1 MAIEPDDLVIFQSE
15 RLTDNDDGGG
25 QYNGV
30 VVADGTSNNLF
41 DDISQKDRTTG
52 RVSLR
57 KIYPAVTSSDT
68 AKLLGATAF
77 ISQVPK
83 DGNVAAFLT
92 TTESW
97 TDERTAAVN
106 QLENYLAKGGEAV
119 GRLYGTAYAGMKQI
133 QVIMFPDEVPNST
146 DDTIILVKNEDTS
159 TEVEQYVRITS
170 ITQTT
175 GYVIIDN
182 NNKVEYLLVTYGIN
196 SALESDFQGVTAA
209 KWYNN
214 TTPTTVLRNT
224 LVADTG
230 NYYSSVALEEDV
242 AISDTVIKA
251 TDMFARLVPAA
262 QSETVLSDLSV
273 TGTATA
279 LIGVGTSTISRTL
292 DCIVGANNSTYIGT
306 PITPSTL
313 EFAIG
318 STSCYDQGG
327 ELYTSAGV
335 SVGTI
340 EYDKGLIKWSSNSGS
355 GTKSITFTF
364 TPASARK
371 RVTNTDYVTVTS
383 ATRSLNWVKTL
394 NPLPA
399 PGSFTFVFTSQGKN
413 YYLYD
418 NGSGKISGV
427 VSGIG
432 TGTINYDTGAI
443 VITLT
448 TYPDADTEIIYYWAA
463 PITTSDITS
472 QQETK
477 LRLEYDLSTKYKS
490 DGAFTWAYNGINY
503 TAAVDSSGN
512 ISGDATGSVAS
523 KSVKFYP
530 NTLILPSTA
539 VNFAYTP
546 TAGDTKTATVTC
558 SKNGSGI
565 AIGGVTYPYY
575 TMTLADNIEKGTLR
589 LSASF
594 TTDGYYLASKSDTEY
609 TKVTRYAYYRD
620 FDGEIWLVA
629 NASSSTS
636 LASADANNL
645 VLSSS
650 SGATKIAKVG
660 VVDYDTGVV
669 QIAAYGGYGS
679 VYTTTVLNEQDTHGN
694 IYGTVTK
701 YNRQNLLFSSSATTM
716 NFGYGY
722 EEKQTATSISAN
734 LNTNKYVIDVQ
745 KSDDTVVATESVSLK
760 VGSNR
765 YYISSSTVYT
775 SLDSSTGVG
784 TAAGTYDESSA
795 LINITSVTAGITN
808 AITWESIAE
817 TVDTTPVSSAV
828 FKTPT
833 FPIRSGS
840 FQLLV
845 GTDINVTAATDGTI
859 THDKVTGTIDYSSG
873 TVKLAFVEQQSM
885 VTASELADMLEK
897 YPWLTSD
904 YYSLNSD
911 GATYTVN
918 ITSWYSPDDIRYNA
932 VGYSYIPID
941 ADVLGIDPTR
951 LPSDGRVPIFRVGD
965 IAVISSSKTQELSGY
980 VAGATYSLNH
990 QRISYCELV
999 DANGTAVDTSL
1010 YTVDYDYGRVTLGGD
1025 FAVGSLTMPLSAN
1038 YRYQDMSLISDVQI
1052 NGTLTFSKQVTHA
1065 YSAEDTIVGSV
1076 LQIGDM
1082 QARYAN
1088 LFMQETWSSIWSD
1101 TSTGTSISAKYNDS
1115 IYPLVMTNKGVIQER
1130 WAIVFTSATSFKC
1143 IGEYSGQVGT
1153 GTINS
1158 DFAPVNPVTNA
1169 PYFTMKAE
1177 GWGTGWATG
1186 NAVRFNTIAANFPLW
1201 VIRTV
1206 QQSEY
1211 TTLSDEFQI
1220 MLGGDIDRTV

>member
-41 DDISQKDRTTG
+41 DDISQTDRTTG

-57 KIYPAVTSSDT
+57 KTYVAVKSSD
-68 AKLLGATAF
+68 ASKFLGATVF
-77 ISQVPK
+77 ISQKPK
-83 DGNVAAFLT
+83 DGNVAPFLT
-92 TTESW
+92 TTKSW
-97 TDERTAAVN
+97 TDERAAAVN
-106 QLENYLAKGGEAV
+106 QLENYLAKGGAAT
-119 GRLYGTAYAGMKQI
+119 GTLMGTAYEGMKVI
-133 QVIMFPDEVPNST
+133 QVMMWPEETPNAT
-146 DDTIILVKNEDTS
+146 GDTIVLVQNEDED
-159 TEVEQYVRITS
+159 TETQQFVRITDVS
-170 ITQTT
+170 TETAYLVID
-175 GYVIIDN
+175 GNKIAYVIA
-182 NNKVEYLLVTYGIN
+182 TYNLNDTLDQDFKGLT
-196 SALESDFQGVTAA
+196 AL

-214 TTPTTVLRNT
+214 TVSDTLLRET
-224 LVADTG
+224 IVADTA

-242 AISDTVIKA
+242 AIGDTVIKA
-251 TDMFARLVPAA
+251 TDMFAQLVPAA
-262 QSETVLSDLSV
+262 QTETVLSDLSV

-292 DCIVGANNSTYIGT
+292 DCIVGANNATYIGT
-306 PITPSTL
+306 PIAPSTL
-313 EFAIG
+313 EFSIG

-327 ELYTSAGV
+327 ELYTSNGV

-364 TPASARK
+364 TPASARS

-394 NPLPA
+394 DPLPA
-399 PGSFTFVFTSQGKN
+399 AGSFTFVFTSQGKN

-443 VITLT
+443 VITLAAL
-448 TYPDADTEIIYYWAA
+448 PDADTEIIYYWAT
-463 PITTSDITS
+463 PITTTDITS

-477 LRLEYDLSTKYKS
+477 LRLEYDLSAKYKA
-490 DGAFTWAYNGINY
+490 DGAFTWAYNGTNY

-512 ISGDATGSVAS
+512 ISGDATGSVSS

-530 NTLILPSTA
+530 NTLILPSTT

-565 AIGGVTYPYY
+565 VIGGVTYPYY
-575 TMTLADNIEKGTLR
+575 TMTLPDNIEQGTLR

-594 TTDGYYLASKSDTEY
+594 TTDDYYLATTSDTEY

-620 FDGEIWLVA
+620 FDGEIWLVSSA
-629 NASSSTS
+629 TSSTS
-636 LASADANNL
+636 LASADTNNL
-645 VLSSS
+645 VKSSS
-650 SGATKIAKVG
+650 SGVTKIAKVG

-669 QIAAYGGYGS
+669 QIAGYGGTGAVYLLHTYDKVSGS
-679 VYTTTVLNEQDTHGN
+679 GHVYA
-694 IYGTVTK
+694 TVTYYEK
-701 YNRQNLLFSSSATTM
+701 KTLLFTSDATTLD
-716 NFGYGY
+716 FSYGY
-722 EEKQTATSISAN
+722 EEEQLATSIDAA
-734 LNTNKYVIDVQ
+734 LTTTAYVIEVQ
-745 KSDDTVVATESVSLK
+745 KSEDKVVATESVSLK

-765 YYISSSTVYT
+765 YYISSNTVYT
-775 SLDSSTGVG
+775 SLDTSTGVG
-784 TAAGTYDESSA
+784 TTAGTYDEADA

-817 TVDTTPVSSAV
+817 TVDTTPVSSVV

-833 FPIRSGS
+833 FPIRSAS
-840 FQLLV
+840 FQLLI
-845 GTDINVTAATDGTI
+845 GTDINVTAASDGTI
-859 THDKVTGTIDYSSG
+859 THDKVTGTIDYDSG
-873 TVKLAFVEQQSM
+873 TVKLAFVEQQST

-911 GATYTVN
+911 GTTYTVN

-932 VGYSYIPID
+932 VAYSYMSISE
-941 ADVLGIDPTR
+941 DVLGINPTR
-951 LPSDGRVPIFRVGD
+951 LPSDGRVPIFRADD
-965 IAVISSSKTQELSGY
+965 IAVLSSSKTQELSGY
-980 VAGATYSLNH
+980 VAGATYDLNH

-999 DANGTAVDTSL
+999 DANDTKVDTSL
-1010 YTVDYDYGRVTLGGD
+1010 YTVDYDYGRVTLSGD

-1088 LFMQETWSSIWSD
+1088 LFMQETWSSVWSD
-1101 TSTGTSISAKYNDS
+1101 ESENTSISAAYNDS
-1115 IYPLVMTNKGVIQER
+1115 IYPLVMTNKGSIQER
-1130 WAIVFTSATSFKC
+1130 WAIVFTSPTSFKC
-1143 IGEYSGQVGT
+1143 VGEYSGTVGT

-1158 DFAPVNPVTNA
+1158 DFAPNNPVTNE
-1169 PYFTMKAE
+1169 PYFTIKAD

-1186 NAVRFNTIAANFPLW
+1186 NAVRFNTIAANYPIW

-1220 MLGGDIDRTV
+1220 MLRGDVDRTV